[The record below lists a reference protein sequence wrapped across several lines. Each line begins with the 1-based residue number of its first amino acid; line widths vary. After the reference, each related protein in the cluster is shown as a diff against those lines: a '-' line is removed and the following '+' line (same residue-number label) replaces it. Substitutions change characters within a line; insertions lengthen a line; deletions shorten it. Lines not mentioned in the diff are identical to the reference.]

1 MPKKK
6 KTVAREELNTYL
18 VACEFNADD
27 EYEDFFVALDEY
39 PAWRNIFGTQWFVCS
54 EDSAEDIYRNLFETM
69 FEGDFIFVCEV
80 TDDSY
85 ACFLPDDTVEWMEEN
100 LE

>member
-6 KTVAREELNTYL
+6 KSFAKEELKTYL
-18 VACEFNADD
+18 VTCEFNEDD
-27 EYEDFFVALDEY
+27 EYEDFFEALDEY
-39 PAWRNIFGTQWFVCS
+39 PEWRNIFGDQWFVCS
-54 EDSAEDIYRNLFETM
+54 EDSAEDIYRNLFDAM

-80 TDDSY
+80 TDSY
-85 ACFLPDDTVEWMEEN
+85 ACFLPEDTVDWMEEN